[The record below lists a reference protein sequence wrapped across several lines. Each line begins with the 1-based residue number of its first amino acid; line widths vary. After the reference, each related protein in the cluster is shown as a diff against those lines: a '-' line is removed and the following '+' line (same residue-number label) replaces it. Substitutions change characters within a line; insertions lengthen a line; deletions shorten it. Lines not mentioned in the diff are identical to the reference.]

1 MGSFRLKNLS
11 FAVVAGGAG
20 VVVVAVVEGVAVAA
34 DEGVGFATFHPS
46 VT

>member
-20 VVVVAVVEGVAVAA
+20 VVVAVVEGVAVAA

>member
-20 VVVVAVVEGVAVAA
+20 VVVVEGVAVAA